1 MNSFGFGE
9 LTGKVSI
16 MDVRGMSIVD
26 FKLSFSFLKVR
37 REVDVRTSQR
47 RRHFFRYFEHFSTQ
61 PDFITCVSIYSQGYN
76 GKWLGT
82 GDGGLV
88 IFYVLGC

>member
-16 MDVRGMSIVD
+16 MESRGMSIVD
-26 FKLSFSFLKVR
+26 FRLSLSFLKVLK
-37 REVDVRTSQR
+37 EVDVRTSQR

-61 PDFITCVSIYSQGYN
+61 PDFITCVSIYSQGCRECWV
-76 GKWLGT
+76 GF
-82 GDGGLV
+82 GLV
-88 IFYVLGC
+88 